1 MQKLWLSEYLQC
13 FQLKKPTY
21 FGLKIKLSLYEELW
35 RNNWSLS
42 NFNQKKRSECK
53 FFVAN
58 LQNSC
63 MAIYYL
69 FLQYLII
76 TDNLGDAVSG
86 TTVVY
91 RIKFNEGALWKKT
104 LVFVFTK
111 EVQKRCSAMGNGL
124 QIYSSSVNLRKI
136 LDCGI
141 RT

>member
-1 MQKLWLSEYLQC
+1 M
-13 FQLKKPTY
+13 
-21 FGLKIKLSLYEELW
+21 
-35 RNNWSLS
+35 
-42 NFNQKKRSECK
+42 
-53 FFVAN
+53 AN

-86 TTVVY
+86 ATVVY
-91 RIKFNEGALWKKT
+91 RIKFNEGALWKKI

-124 QIYSSSVNLRKI
+124 QIYSSSVKLRKI